1 MDTTILYYKIYNN
14 QVVATD
20 YIQWAQQQLPKDE
33 YSVSVNVLAAL
44 QEPLNIFEVEDYFHR
59 ASKELNLQKPT
70 IQTAVQQ
77 YINLLL
83 GKIIQKEGPLMDLAY
98 DIYKITWEH
107 SDDEELEVAW
117 YEISEKIDDYRYGDN
132 INKLTEEE
140 LNNLIIKEANY
151 WLHKSKGT

>member
-1 MDTTILYYKIYNN
+1 MDTAILYYKIYNN
-14 QVVATD
+14 QVVSAD
-20 YIQWAQQQLPKDE
+20 YIQWAQQQLQKDE

-44 QEPLNIFEVEDYFHR
+44 QEPFNIFEVEDYFHR

-77 YINLLL
+77 YIILIL
-83 GKIIQKEGPLMDLAY
+83 GEIIQKEDSLIDLAY

-107 SDDEELEVAW
+107 IDDDDLEAAW
-117 YEISEKIDDYRYGDN
+117 YEISEKIDDYRYGN
-132 INKLTEEE
+132 HINKLTEEE